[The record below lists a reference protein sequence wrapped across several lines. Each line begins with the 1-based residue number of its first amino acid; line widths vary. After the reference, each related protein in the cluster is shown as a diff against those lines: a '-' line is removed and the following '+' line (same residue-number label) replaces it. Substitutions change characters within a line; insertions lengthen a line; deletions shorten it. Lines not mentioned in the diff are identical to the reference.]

1 MRAIGYGA
9 FALAGLLACSSTS
22 GDGNGASTAQDASA
36 GDGSLGG
43 GHPGGDASI
52 ANGDDGGTGDDASV
66 PNDASTGG
74 DVDNAAD
81 GVGGALKP
89 PPAALNWTYLP
100 DTSQVSVLSIWGSGP
115 NDVYIVGLVGMGDHF
130 DGAQWTSL
138 DTGTGAHLKAV
149 WGSGPNDVYIA
160 TESNALLHLG
170 GDAGAWDHQVFGA
183 GVEFSDIKGWSA
195 TDIYADGPGVI
206 HFDTNAWSNPGI
218 DSGDYGVDKLWV
230 TGPADAWGE
239 SIYGGVYHYMG
250 TSTVLS
256 TDTGPKLEQYE
267 NSAIWAS
274 SDTDIYVTGA
284 NAILHYRGSGTWEN
298 QFPTPAPV
306 DGGGEYL
313 SAIWGFDAN
322 TIYAVSQ
329 TGMLYRSGGDGRWVS
344 QQLPAPFAGSYPS
357 CIWGSA
363 PDDVYIGGDM
373 GVIHGT
379 KM

>member
-52 ANGDDGGTGDDASV
+52 ANGDDGG
-66 PNDASTGG
+66 TGG

-160 TESNALLHLG
+160 TESNA
-170 GDAGAWDHQVFGA
+170 
-183 GVEFSDIKGWSA
+183 
-195 TDIYADGPGVI
+195 
-206 HFDTNAWSNPGI
+206 
-218 DSGDYGVDKLWV
+218 
-230 TGPADAWGE
+230 
-239 SIYGGVYHYMG
+239 
-250 TSTVLS
+250 
-256 TDTGPKLEQYE
+256 
-267 NSAIWAS
+267 
-274 SDTDIYVTGA
+274 
-284 NAILHYRGSGTWEN
+284 
-298 QFPTPAPV
+298 
-306 DGGGEYL
+306 
-313 SAIWGFDAN
+313 
-322 TIYAVSQ
+322 
-329 TGMLYRSGGDGRWVS
+329 
-344 QQLPAPFAGSYPS
+344 
-357 CIWGSA
+357 
-363 PDDVYIGGDM
+363 
-373 GVIHGT
+373 
-379 KM
+379 

>member
-1 MRAIGYGA
+1 MRAFECGA
-9 FALAGLLACSSTS
+9 FALAGLLACGSTS
-22 GDGNGASTAQDASA
+22 GDGNSASTAHDASA
-36 GDGSLGG
+36 GDGNLGG
-43 GHPGGDASI
+43 NGGAT
-52 ANGDDGGTGDDASV
+52 DDGGAADDASV

-74 DVDNAAD
+74 EVDGTVDDAGEA
-81 GVGGALKP
+81 GGALMP

-100 DTSQVSVLSIWGSGP
+100 ATSQISVLSIWGSGP
-115 NDVYIVGLVGMGDHF
+115 NDVYIVGSVGMGEHF
-130 DGAQWTSL
+130 DGARWTSL
-138 DTGTGAHLKAV
+138 ETGTGAHLTGV

-160 TESNALLHLG
+160 TNSNALLHSG
-170 GDAGAWDHQVFGA
+170 VDAGTWDHQVFGG
-183 GVEFSDIKGWSA
+183 GVTFSDIKGWSA

-206 HFDTNAWSNPGI
+206 HFDTNTWSNPGI

-239 SIYGGVYHYMG
+239 SAYGGVYHYKG
-250 TSTVLS
+250 TSIVQS
-256 TDTGPKLEQYE
+256 TNTGHTIEQYI
-267 NSAIWAS
+267 NSCIWAS
-274 SDTDIYVTGA
+274 SDTDVYVTGS

-313 SAIWGFDAN
+313 NAIWGFDAH

-329 TGMLYRSGGDGRWVS
+329 TGMLYRSGGDGRWVA
-344 QQLPAPFAGSYPS
+344 QQLPAPFASTYPS
-357 CIWGSA
+357 SIWGSG